1 MSTGIDRETNHI
13 SFESIDRHV
22 RSFDLT
28 ALTAQGAV
36 QQSKTERLAST
47 YAMARPILLG
57 LAAIPLIPVTW
68 RTALRLFIVSLD
80 EAIAFFKAGKDLAAG
95 NAGATV
101 EMEPKL
107 PVG

>member
-1 MSTGIDRETNHI
+1 MSTGIDHETNHI

-28 ALTAQGAV
+28 ALTSQGAV
-36 QQSKTERLAST
+36 QQSKADRLTTT
-47 YAMARPILLG
+47 YDMVRPILLVV
-57 LAAIPLIPVTW
+57 AAIPLIPANW
-68 RTALRLFIVSLD
+68 RAALRVFVATLDDVTAL
-80 EAIAFFKAGKDLAAG
+80 FKAGKDLAAG